1 MLVGG
6 VLLWREAAVRALQA
20 TCAPSP
26 CASKVR
32 RKPEAFPLRGL
43 GFPRTQR
50 IRGVASVGKSGMG
63 EVLKCLVRED
73 QSLNTRVSLNRSER
87 MGSLRTE
94 AHQAV
99 VSWFCSL
106 IARSC
111 MHDIYLCVLGLAEDM
126 ETRVLKSSPLTKAPG
141 NTPRAKACPTQDG
154 RPGLRRQRGRD
165 GGYGASR
172 FRRKTR
178 AVFMI

>member
-1 MLVGG
+1 MLVGE
-6 VLLWREAAVRALQA
+6 VLLGRGAAVRALLE
-20 TCAPSP
+20 TCEPSP

-94 AHQAV
+94 LHQAV
-99 VSWFCSL
+99 ISWFCIL

-111 MHDIYLCVLGLAEDM
+111 MHMCIMMLAEDLK
-126 ETRVLKSSPLTKAPG
+126 TQAPKSSAQMKTPG
-141 NTPRAKACPTQDG
+141 NTPRAKARPTQDG
-154 RPGLRRQRGRD
+154 RQGLQL
-165 GGYGASR
+165 SL
-172 FRRKTR
+172 
-178 AVFMI
+178 IHI